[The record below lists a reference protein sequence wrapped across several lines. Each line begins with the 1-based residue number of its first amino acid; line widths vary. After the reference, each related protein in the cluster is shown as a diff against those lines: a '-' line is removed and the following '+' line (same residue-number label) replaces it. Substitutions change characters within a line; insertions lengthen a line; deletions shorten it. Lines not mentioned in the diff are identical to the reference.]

1 MKIVLPPHLEEV
13 VRQKVRSGE
22 YFDES
27 EVVGEA
33 LELLIA
39 HDRWPEL
46 KLLRLQTALKEG
58 SESGIAEDF
67 SFEKLNAELD
77 CKKAAP
83 RRRRA

>member
-1 MKIVLPPHLEEV
+1 MKIVLPPHLEDV

-22 YFDES
+22 YLDES

-33 LELLIA
+33 LALLVA

-46 KLLRLQTALKEG
+46 KLLRLQTTIKEG
-58 SESGIAEDF
+58 EESGIVEDF

-77 CKKAAP
+77 RKKAMA